1 VNRGFLRTAAPFS
14 SDLTL
19 IIEVTLGLC
28 LLTGMVLARRGRY
41 RAHALCQSAVVL
53 LNPLA
58 IALAMAPSFRRSFT
72 VPSSSAFRS
81 SYYALAAVHAAL
93 GTLSELFGLYIL
105 LVAGTRILPIR
116 IRFTKYKPWMRMALV
131 LWWVTL
137 LFGLA
142 TYARWYVAPL
152 LSR

>member
-1 VNRGFLRTAAPFS
+1 MNRGFLRTAAPFS

-19 IIEVTLGLC
+19 VIEVTMGLA
-28 LLTGMVLARRGRY
+28 LLAGMMLARRGRY
-41 RAHALCQSAVVL
+41 RVHALCQSAVVL
-53 LNPLA
+53 LNLLA
-58 IALAMAPSFRRSFT
+58 IAITMAPSFRRSFAPPISG
-72 VPSSSAFRS
+72 VLRN
-81 SYYALAAVHAAL
+81 SYYAPAAVHAAL
-93 GTLSELFGLYIL
+93 GTISELFGLYIL
-105 LVAGTRILPIR
+105 LVAGTKILPKR
-116 IRFTKYKPWMRMALV
+116 IRFTEYKLWMRTALV